1 MELAIDYAVKALYLV
16 MILSMPP
23 IIVASVVGIV
33 LSLIQ
38 AITQLQ
44 EQTLAFGVKLLA
56 VGLTLFLMGKWLSGE
71 ILRYSEDI
79 FNRFYR
85 VDKGRSRKMGGTGL
99 GLAIVKNAVLL
110 HGGTIKAHNR
120 LSGGLCF
127 DFSLKKRK

>member
-16 MILSMPP
+16 MILSLPP
-23 IIVASVVGIV
+23 IVASVVGIV

-79 FNRFYR
+79 FNRFY
-85 VDKGRSRKMGGTGL
+85 
-99 GLAIVKNAVLL
+99 LL
-110 HGGTIKAHNR
+110 
-120 LSGGLCF
+120 
-127 DFSLKKRK
+127 

>member
-16 MILSMPP
+16 MILSLPP

-44 EQTLAFGVKLLA
+44 EQTLAFGDLLA

-79 FNRFYR
+79 FNRFY
-85 VDKGRSRKMGGTGL
+85 
-99 GLAIVKNAVLL
+99 LL
-110 HGGTIKAHNR
+110 
-120 LSGGLCF
+120 
-127 DFSLKKRK
+127 

>member
-16 MILSMPP
+16 MILSLPP

-44 EQTLAFGVKLLA
+44 EQTLAFGVTLLA

-79 FNRFYR
+79 FNRFY
-85 VDKGRSRKMGGTGL
+85 
-99 GLAIVKNAVLL
+99 LL
-110 HGGTIKAHNR
+110 
-120 LSGGLCF
+120 
-127 DFSLKKRK
+127 